1 MRFIAQLLILGFLL
15 LTNSRVLFVK
25 REKKDV
31 IVVLAPLSLFLSLL
45 LIFAWGV
52 DFVSI
57 YLVFLSILV
66 ILSNFHALF
75 RYSANL
81 YVDHYSGLMMFW
93 AFITIMLSVFG
104 IVVIILF
111 FPGHLSGKKLNVEE
125 TKYYYEGSFRNGFSE
140 KTLFG
145 KTNVI
150 VTEYTKVGEQNDE
163 DDALNPEEAPELP
176 QNVILLIPDK
186 RGDTQAYTEYL
197 QLLAQEGNRVF
208 SADFFTED
216 AKYLDTPGETR
227 YTRQFLFVLYQL
239 LGRTDFYSQKE
250 KLTFNVTQ
258 EIEGVLDI
266 LEKDFEITG
275 PVFLVTDEMSA
286 PAGSLYK
293 MKNRQ
298 KISGSFNLA
307 SASAYQTPG
316 YGFITFNNPL
326 VAKLLGYSA
335 DRSKSQLE
343 DTIAETIKTMVK

>member
-150 VTEYTKVGEQNDE
+150 ITEYTKVETDT
-163 DDALNPEEAPELP
+163 

-250 KLTFNVTQ
+250 KLAFNITQ

-343 DTIAETIKTMVK
+343 DTVAETIKTMVK

>member
-1 MRFIAQLLILGFLL
+1 MRFVADLLILSFLL

-31 IVVLAPLSLFLSLL
+31 LVILSPLSLFLSVL

-52 DFVSI
+52 DFISL

-93 AFITIMLSVFG
+93 AFITILLSVFG
-104 IVVIILF
+104 IVVTILF
-111 FPGHLSGKKLNVEE
+111 FPGHLSDKKLNVEE

-150 VTEYTKVGEQNDE
+150 ITEYSKVEEQNDE
-163 DDALNPEEAPELP
+163 DDALNPAEANS
-176 QNVILLIPDK
+176 NVILLIPDK
-186 RGDTQAYTEYL
+186 RGDTQAYKEYL
-197 QLLAQEGNRVF
+197 QLLAQEGNRLF

-250 KLTFNVTQ
+250 KLAFNVTQ

-266 LEKDFEITG
+266 LEKDFEITE
-275 PVFLVTDEMSA
+275 PVFLVTDEMTA

-307 SASAYQTPG
+307 SASAYKTPG
-316 YGFITFNNPL
+316 YGFITFNTPL
-326 VAKLLGYSA
+326 VANLLGYSV

-343 DTIAETIKTMVK
+343 DTVAETINTMVK

>member
-1 MRFIAQLLILGFLL
+1 M
-15 LTNSRVLFVK
+15 S
-25 REKKDV
+25 
-31 IVVLAPLSLFLSLL
+31 
-45 LIFAWGV
+45 
-52 DFVSI
+52 
-57 YLVFLSILV
+57 
-66 ILSNFHALF
+66 
-75 RYSANL
+75 YS
-81 YVDHYSGLMMFW
+81 
-93 AFITIMLSVFG
+93 G

-111 FPGHLSGKKLNVEE
+111 FPGHLSDKKLNVEE

-150 VTEYTKVGEQNDE
+150 ITEYTKVETDT
-163 DDALNPEEAPELP
+163 

-250 KLTFNVTQ
+250 KLAFNVTQ

-286 PAGSLYK
+286 PACSLYK

-326 VAKLLGYSA
+326 VAKLLGYSV

-343 DTIAETIKTMVK
+343 DTVAETINTMVK

>member
-150 VTEYTKVGEQNDE
+150 VTEYTKVETDT
-163 DDALNPEEAPELP
+163 

-250 KLTFNVTQ
+250 KLAFNITQ

-343 DTIAETIKTMVK
+343 DTVAETIKTMVK

>member
-111 FPGHLSGKKLNVEE
+111 FPGHLSEKKLNVEE

-150 VTEYTKVGEQNDE
+150 VTEYTKVETDT
-163 DDALNPEEAPELP
+163 

-250 KLTFNVTQ
+250 KLAFNITQ
-258 EIEGVLDI
+258 EIEETLAI

-343 DTIAETIKTMVK
+343 DTVAETIKTMVK

>member
-150 VTEYTKVGEQNDE
+150 ITEYTKVETDT
-163 DDALNPEEAPELP
+163 

-343 DTIAETIKTMVK
+343 DTVAETIKTMVK

>member
-1 MRFIAQLLILGFLL
+1 MRFVADLLILSFLL

-31 IVVLAPLSLFLSLL
+31 LVILSPLSLFLSVL

-52 DFVSI
+52 DFISL

-93 AFITIMLSVFG
+93 AFITILLSVFG
-104 IVVIILF
+104 IVVTILF
-111 FPGHLSGKKLNVEE
+111 FPGHLSDKKLNVEE

-150 VTEYTKVGEQNDE
+150 ITEYTKVEEQNDE
-163 DDALNPEEAPELP
+163 DDSLNTAEATS
-176 QNVILLIPDK
+176 NIILLIPDK
-186 RGDTQAYTEYL
+186 RGDTQAYKEYL
-197 QLLAQEGNRVF
+197 QLLAKEGNRVF

-250 KLTFNVTQ
+250 KHAFNVTQ

-266 LEKDFEITG
+266 LEKDFEITE
-275 PVFLVTDEMSA
+275 PVFLVTDEMTA

-307 SASAYQTPG
+307 SASAYKTPG
-316 YGFITFNNPL
+316 YGFITFNTPL
-326 VAKLLGYSA
+326 VAKLLGYSV

-343 DTIAETIKTMVK
+343 DTVAETINTMVK